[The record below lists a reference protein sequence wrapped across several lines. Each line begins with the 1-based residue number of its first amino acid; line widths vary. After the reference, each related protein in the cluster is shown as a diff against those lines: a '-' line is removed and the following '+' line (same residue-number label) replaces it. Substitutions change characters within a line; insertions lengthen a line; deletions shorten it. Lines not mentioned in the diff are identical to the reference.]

1 MSNPLEKQEGGNHYK
16 KMKIQPIE
24 YIHANGLNFLQGNA
38 IKYISRYNLKN
49 GKEDL
54 KKAIHMIEL
63 LIQME
68 YENETE

>member
-16 KMKIQPIE
+16 LMKIQPIE
-24 YIHANGLNFLQGNA
+24 YIHANDFNFLQGNA
-38 IKYISRYNLKN
+38 IKYISRYHLKN

-68 YENETE
+68 YNNEVE